1 MSSLLEENDIVV
13 GDYSNATYTV
23 DTVDLNPIKNVSIV
37 VTPDPAS
44 ANADDDYGFTTT
56 ITEFPDTL

>member
-1 MSSLLEENDIVV
+1 MSSLLEEDDVVV
-13 GDYSNATYTV
+13 GDYSHATYTIN
-23 DTVDLNPIKNVSIV
+23 TVDLNPIKTVSIV

>member
-1 MSSLLEENDIVV
+1 
-13 GDYSNATYTV
+13 
-23 DTVDLNPIKNVSIV
+23 LNPIKTVSIV